1 MSVQTFYD
9 QLAEDYHLIF
19 ADWDVSVGRQAE
31 MLDALIQS
39 QMAGATTIYDC
50 ACGIG
55 TQAIGL
61 ALRGYQ
67 VHATDL
73 SVDAVARARREA
85 QRLGADLTFGVA
97 DFRHLDG
104 DSTYDVV
111 IACDNAL
118 PHLLTDADLAL
129 ALASMR
135 RRLNPGGL
143 LLLSIRDYDALLLEK
158 PQATPVRVLD
168 DPLRAVFQVWEWA
181 DTLYTVHHF
190 IVRHDTPEWM
200 TVHRETRYRALR
212 RAELTGMLRDGSF
225 SAVHWHMDAY
235 YQPVVTAR

>member
-1 MSVQTFYD
+1 MSVQRFYD

-19 ADWDVSVGRQAE
+19 ADWDASVVRQAE

-39 QMAGATTIYDC
+39 QMVGAATVYDC

-55 TQAIGL
+55 TQAIGM

-73 SVDAVARARREA
+73 SADAVARAKREA
-85 QRLGADLTFGVA
+85 QRLSADLTFGMA

-118 PHLLTDADLAL
+118 PHLLTDDDLAL

-135 RRLNPGGL
+135 RKLNPDGL

-158 PQATPVRVLD
+158 PQTTPVRVLNE
-168 DPLRAVFQVWEWA
+168 PFRAVFQVWEWM
-181 DTLYTVHHF
+181 DNLYTVHHF
-190 IVRHDTPEWM
+190 ILLRDTPEWT

-212 RAELTGMLRDGSF
+212 RAELNRMLRDVGF
-225 SAVHWHMDAY
+225 SEVQWHMDAY